1 MERRTLGADGPEIP
15 VVGMGTWKVLDVGPE
30 LAEERQRVVTA
41 ALEAGTTVFDSSPM
55 YGRAE
60 AVLADA
66 LRDRRDDAFV
76 ATKVWTPD
84 AAEGHAQIERS
95 LEWFG
100 GRVDCF
106 QVHNLVGWRL
116 HLPRLHE
123 LRDAGRIGVVGATHY
138 SEAAFDEL
146 AMLMRSGHIRMI
158 QIPYNPRERTVE
170 KEILPLAQELGL
182 GVLVMRPFGEGSL
195 LANPPHPETLEP
207 FHDFGVRTWPQ
218 ILLKWALSDPRV
230 TAVIPATSVPDRMTA
245 NARAGR
251 APWFGPRERRMVAQ
265 LAG

>member
-1 MERRTLGADGPEIP
+1 MERRTLGTDGPEIP
-15 VVGMGTWKVLDVGPE
+15 VVGLGTWQVLDVGPDE
-30 LAEERQRVVTA
+30 APFRHKVVDA
-41 ALEAGTTVFDSSPM
+41 ALAAGANLFDSSPM

-60 AVLADA
+60 KVLADA
-66 LRDRRDDAFV
+66 LQDRRDDAFV

-84 AAEGHAQIERS
+84 ATAGVGQIERS

-116 HLPRLHE
+116 HLPLLHE
-123 LRDAGRIGVVGATHY
+123 LREQGRIGVIGATHY

-146 AMLMRSGHIRMI
+146 AMLMRSGQIGMI

-207 FHDFGVRTWPQ
+207 FHEFGVKTWPQ

-230 TAVIPATSVPDRMTA
+230 TAAIPATSVPDRMTA
-245 NARAGR
+245 NARAGS

>member
-1 MERRTLGADGPEIP
+1 VERRALGVGGPEIP
-15 VVGMGTWKVLDVGPE
+15 VVGLGTWRVLDVGPD
-30 LAEERQRVVTA
+30 LAPDRARVVDA
-41 ALEAGTTVFDSSPM
+41 ALASGANLFDSSPM

-66 LRDRRDDAFV
+66 LRGRRDEAFV

-84 AAEGHAQIERS
+84 AAAGAAQIERA

-116 HLPRLHE
+116 HLPVLER
-123 LRDAGRIGVVGATHY
+123 LRDEGRVGVVGATHHQ
-138 SEAAFDEL
+138 EHAFEEL
-146 AMLMRSGHIRMI
+146 AMLMRSGHLGMV
-158 QIPYNPRERTVE
+158 QVPYNPRERAVE
-170 KEILPLAQELGL
+170 REILPLAAELGL

-195 LANPPHPETLEP
+195 LENPPHPETLEP
-207 FHDFGVRTWPQ
+207 FHGFGVRTWPQ
-218 ILLKWALSDPRV
+218 VLLKWVLSDPRV
-230 TAVIPATSVPDRMTA
+230 TAAIPATSVPDRMTA

-251 APWFGPRERRMVAQ
+251 PPWFGPRERRMVAQ